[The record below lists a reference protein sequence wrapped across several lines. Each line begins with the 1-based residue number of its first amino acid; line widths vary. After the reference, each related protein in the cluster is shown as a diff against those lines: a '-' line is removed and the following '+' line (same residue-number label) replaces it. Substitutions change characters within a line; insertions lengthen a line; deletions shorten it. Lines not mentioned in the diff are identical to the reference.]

1 VRWSGLA
8 VGEARRLE
16 SRSATGAAGPEEK
29 KQRHQLQGIMDGYG
43 WMEHACMRMRRSS
56 QMSYHIR
63 EKTSLHTHTGCKES
77 LLQPLHILAVSPY
90 K

>member
-1 VRWSGLA
+1 MRWSGLA

-56 QMSYHIR
+56 QMSYHIIISG
-63 EKTSLHTHTGCKES
+63 KKLLYIPILDVKSLFY
-77 LLQPLHILAVSPY
+77 SPY
-90 K
+90 IY

>member
-56 QMSYHIR
+56 QMSYHIIISG
-63 EKTSLHTHTGCKES
+63 KKLLYIPILDVKSLFY
-77 LLQPLHILAVSPY
+77 SPY
-90 K
+90 IY